1 MTPQYLSVPLA
12 ELKEVI
18 FREKALISFL
28 TNDLNTPPCIHMDT
42 TSTQFKQIR
51 FTYVYNEEKQSWF
64 DVLLKRK
71 RYNLVKVYNA
81 QFGTQIIE
89 TPLETSKGLTSTIT
103 SWDEV
108 FKPLNK
114 IYKAH

>member
-18 FREKALISFL
+18 FREEALVSFL
-28 TNDLNTPPCIHMDT
+28 TKNLDTPPCIHIET
-42 TSTQFKQIR
+42 TSTRFKQIM

-71 RYNLVKVYNA
+71 RYNLIMVYNT
-81 QFGTQIIE
+81 QFGTQTIE
-89 TPLETSKGLTSTIT
+89 TPLQTSKGLTSTIT
-103 SWDEV
+103 SWDEEY
-108 FKPLNK
+108 KPLNK
-114 IYKAH
+114 IYKAQ

>member
-18 FREKALISFL
+18 FREEALVSFL
-28 TNDLNTPPCIHMDT
+28 TKALDTPPCIHMET
-42 TSTQFKQIR
+42 TSTHFKQVT

-71 RYNLVKVYNA
+71 RYNLITVYNT
-81 QFGTQIIE
+81 QFGTQMIG
-89 TPLETSKGLTSTIT
+89 TPLQTSKGLTSTIS
-103 SWDEV
+103 SWDEEY
-108 FKPLNK
+108 KPLNK
-114 IYKAH
+114 IYKAQ

>member
-18 FREKALISFL
+18 FREEALVSFL
-28 TNDLNTPPCIHMDT
+28 TKDLDTPPCIHMET
-42 TSTQFKQIR
+42 TSTHFNQIT

-71 RYNLVKVYNA
+71 RYKLVMVYNT
-81 QFGTQIIE
+81 QFGTQTLE
-89 TPLETSKGLTSTIT
+89 SPLQTSKGLPPTIT
-103 SWDEV
+103 SWDEEY
-108 FKPLNK
+108 KPLNK

>member
-1 MTPQYLSVPLA
+1 MIPQYLSVPLE
-12 ELKEVI
+12 ELKKVI
-18 FREKALISFL
+18 FREEALVSFY
-28 TNDLNTPPCIHMDT
+28 TKDLDTPPCIHMDT
-42 TSTQFKQIR
+42 TSTQFKQIT
-51 FTYVYNEEKQSWF
+51 FTYVYNEVKQTWF

-71 RYNLVKVYNA
+71 RYKLAMVYNA
-81 QFGTQIIE
+81 QFGTQTIE
-89 TPLETSKGLTSTIT
+89 TLLQTSKELTSIIS